1 MWLVDALVA
10 ARRLLA
16 AAYGIWI
23 SFPEQESNPS
33 PPALGARSL
42 SYWTTR
48 EVPAQELSA
57 PDLHAATSCLSLGL
71 GPHPR
76 EALLGLPA
84 PLPSPLLPHFCAFF
98 TAGNYLLAFLWHIV
112 PTRTAAGLARPA
124 QGCTPCRLLA
134 QGLRKADAQQ
144 TFTDPRHA
152 GGRGELGHAGLLTG
166 CSLLYALIPH
176 SPSSLLSPLFFFSAL
191 RSM

>member
-16 AAYGIWI
+16 AAYGI

-42 SYWTTR
+42 SRWTTR
-48 EVPAQELSA
+48 EAPAQELSA
-57 PDLHAATSCLSLGL
+57 PDLHAATSCLSSGL

-112 PTRTAAGLARPA
+112 PPG
-124 QGCTPCRLLA
+124 QQ
-134 QGLRKADAQQ
+134 QGLPVL
-144 TFTDPRHA
+144 PRAALPA
-152 GGRGELGHAGLLTG
+152 GSWHRACAKQML
-166 CSLLYALIPH
+166 SKH
-176 SPSSLLSPLFFFSAL
+176 SPTRGMQVAEVSLVMLGSSLGVLCCML
-191 RSM
+191 